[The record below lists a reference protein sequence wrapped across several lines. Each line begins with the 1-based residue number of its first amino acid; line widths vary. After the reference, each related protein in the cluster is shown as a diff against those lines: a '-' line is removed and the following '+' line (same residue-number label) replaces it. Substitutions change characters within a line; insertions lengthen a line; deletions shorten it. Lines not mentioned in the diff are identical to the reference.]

1 MENDVFSVNDV
12 AGKLCENAVVIC
24 CNSCSE
30 SLGEAGS
37 LDMYPIFL
45 GIGMA
50 ETFGSSLGYGIAAA
64 GI

>member
-1 MENDVFSVNDV
+1 MENDVFSGNDV

-24 CNSCSE
+24 RNACSE
-30 SLGEAGS
+30 GLCETGS
-37 LDMYPIFL
+37 LDMHAIFA

-50 ETFGSSLGYGIAAA
+50 ETFGCSLGYRIAAA